1 MMESQLK
8 GDVTWISSMTMN
20 TELGDQDI
28 QNAEEFSLTD
38 VLRVSWEQ
46 LRYDQ
51 RGDRDDGRVVAYK
64 MKAKR
69 STKLQ
74 RIGETEGTRVLVR
87 EWNRIKLGENHILQ
101 RRKGDKPQLVLA
113 QKYRRVVLKQLHREM
128 GH

>member
-8 GDVTWISSMTMN
+8 GDVTWISSVTMN
-20 TELGDQDI
+20 IELVDQDI

-87 EWNRIKLGENHILQ
+87 EWNRITLGENHILQ

-113 QKYRRVVLKQLHREM
+113 QKYRRVVLKQLHR
-128 GH
+128 

>member
-8 GDVTWISSMTMN
+8 GDVTWISSVTMN
-20 TELGDQDI
+20 IELVDQDI

-87 EWNRIKLGENHILQ
+87 EWNRITLGENHIQ
-101 RRKGDKPQLVLA
+101 GFQ
-113 QKYRRVVLKQLHREM
+113 
-128 GH
+128 